1 MGKLSID
8 FAEDILD
15 MLPVGIYIFQDGR
28 FVYVNHEI
36 CKITGYTKKELMEID
51 PFDLIVD
58 KNTRAEMMLNTKKAL
73 SGEFQ
78 GLPSEAELRI
88 RCKNDEIRHVSLRPL
103 VVIFRDRMAIITV
116 VRDVTQDV
124 IEREKR
130 RKLEEFIRLTGKMIR
145 HDILN
150 HLSSVTGYLELYSER
165 RDESYLKKSMES
177 AENCIKT
184 LKRLRELEW
193 LIEEGK
199 EMREISVRE
208 VFESVCTGMDVDVQI
223 HGNCNVQADDGIY
236 SIAENLIANA
246 VEHGGSRDIAITILK
261 KGKWCEVKVA
271 DRGKGIPDE
280 LKDRIFEEGFT
291 GVEEG
296 RGTGL
301 FIVKRLMEKYGGDI
315 WVEDNKPSGSVF
327 VLRFRIA

>member
-36 CKITGYTKKELMEID
+36 CRITGYTREELMDMD
-51 PFDLIVD
+51 PFDLIVHED
-58 KNTRAEMMLNTKKAL
+58 ERAEMMLNTEKAL
-73 SGEFQ
+73 KGEFQ
-78 GLPSEAELRI
+78 GLPSEVEIKI
-88 RCKNDEIRHVSLRPL
+88 RCRNEDIRHVSLRPL
-103 VVIFRDRMAIITV
+103 VVIFRKRIAIITF
-116 VRDVTQDV
+116 VRDVTQEVTD
-124 IEREKR
+124 REKR

-150 HLSSVTGYLELYSER
+150 HLSAVSGYLELYSE
-165 RDESYLKKSMES
+165 KKNETHLEKAVES

-208 VFESVCTGMDVDVQI
+208 VFESIRTGMDVEVQI
-223 HGNCNVQADDGIY
+223 QGNCCVQADDGIY

-246 VEHGGSRDIAITILK
+246 VEHGGSRDVAVTIMK

-280 LKDRIFEEGFT
+280 MKSMIFQEGFT
-291 GVEEG
+291 CAEKG

-301 FIVKRLMEKYGGDI
+301 FIVKRLMEKYGGEV